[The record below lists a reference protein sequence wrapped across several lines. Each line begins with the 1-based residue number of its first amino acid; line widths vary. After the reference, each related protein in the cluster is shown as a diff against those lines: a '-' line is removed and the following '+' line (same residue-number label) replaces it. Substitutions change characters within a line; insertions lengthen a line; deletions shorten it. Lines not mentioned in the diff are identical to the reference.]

1 MNRRLLTLLN
11 LSHSPI
17 WLKIALLIGLVLL
30 AFAVPA
36 FLTVRA
42 ATLEAGYENAE
53 RFLQMTSAQRVEN
66 VRQVIA
72 DGERAL
78 RSTVDDSVI
87 RQDLLGYLGAAAGG
101 FSSVITPE
109 GIGDRL
115 EERLLDPAT
124 TQFTN
129 IRLIDQ
135 LGQVVTARATAG
147 ADTSALVGSNQ
158 INTPAFRAGVNAVV
172 GGESGGIVVMDEGS
186 APFIEIVAV
195 IKRRNGDWIGFLVGR
210 MNMTILQSALGG
222 LNVDYPISS
231 YLAHDDDLLIV
242 PAALPEGAIAPSI
255 SDGAVRALEGQT
267 GLEQY
272 RLANGET
279 ALGYFAPIRSG
290 RLGFVSELSLAQ
302 IEARSVGYFAA
313 RAFSLVVG
321 FVALCGLA
329 IALMATLNH
338 QIAPPLRRLRKAALA
353 LGKGDFSP
361 EVKDSQRGDEI
372 GSLASS
378 FVLMRDQVQ
387 ALVSELQSRLEA
399 RSRDIDTTQEISRF
413 TATQRDLQSLLDRIC
428 ALLVERF
435 PSIYH
440 AQVFLLDAERE
451 NAILQAS
458 TGDAGQALL
467 RRGHRLAVGSISLV
481 GQAVEQR
488 SMMIARDTESSDV
501 WRPNPLLPDTR
512 AELALPLFFREG
524 VIGVLD
530 VQSRQR
536 DAFSG
541 EQVAVLQTIANQIAV
556 GIQTAQLYEQSV
568 RRLEEIE
575 EANRKATTRVWQEY
589 MRAQRVNSMS
599 ASAGRLPEDE
609 DATVRRAALT
619 TGKPIVGAA
628 TARQTL
634 PVAIPITIGGQTI
647 GAVEWEVP
655 AQEFDENVLDM
666 AQELAKRLAISLE
679 NARLFQESRR
689 AAERERMVNSI
700 AAQLSAQTNVHEIL
714 QTAVREVGQAL
725 RTPQVSIRLH
735 GAEKS
740 AEY

>member
-1 MNRRLLTLLN
+1 
-11 LSHSPI
+11 
-17 WLKIALLIGLVLL
+17 VE
-30 AFAVPA
+30 
-36 FLTVRA
+36 
-42 ATLEAGYENAE
+42 EAGAPYIE
-53 RFLQMTSAQRVEN
+53 
-66 VRQVIA
+66 VI
-72 DGERAL
+72 
-78 RSTVDDSVI
+78 SVI
-87 RQDLLGYLGAAAGG
+87 
-101 FSSVITPE
+101 E
-109 GIGDRL
+109 
-115 EERLLDPAT
+115 
-124 TQFTN
+124 
-129 IRLIDQ
+129 
-135 LGQVVTARATAG
+135 
-147 ADTSALVGSNQ
+147 
-158 INTPAFRAGVNAVV
+158 
-172 GGESGGIVVMDEGS
+172 
-186 APFIEIVAV
+186 
-195 IKRRNGDWIGFLVGR
+195 RRNGDWIGLLVGR
-210 MNMTILQSALGG
+210 FNMTILQSALGG
-222 LNVDYPISS
+222 TNVDYPISS
-231 YLAHDDDLLIV
+231 YLVSDEDQVIV
-242 PAALPEGAIAPSI
+242 AATQPEGAVTPSI
-255 SDGAVRALEGQT
+255 SEGVTRARQGQT

-272 RLANGET
+272 RLASSET
-279 ALGYFAPIRSG
+279 VLGYYAPIRG
-290 RLGFVSELSLAQ
+290 TRLGFVSELSLAA

-313 RAFSLVVG
+313 RAFSLVVA
-321 FVALCGLA
+321 FLALVGLA

-338 QIAPPLRRLRKAALA
+338 QIAPPLQRLRKATLA
-353 LGKGDFSP
+353 LGKGDFST
-361 EVKDSQRGDEI
+361 EVKDSHRGDEV

-435 PSIYH
+435 PIIYH
-440 AQVFLLDAERE
+440 AQVFLLDSERE

-458 TGDAGQALL
+458 TGEAGNELL

-488 SMMIARDTESSDV
+488 GMMIARDTESSDV

-512 AELALPLFFREG
+512 AELALPLFFREV

-530 VQSRQR
+530 VQSKQR
-536 DAFSG
+536 EAFSG

-575 EANRKATTRVWQEY
+575 EANRKATARVWQEY
-589 MRAQRVNSMS
+589 MRAQRVTSMS
-599 ASAGRLPEDE
+599 ASAGRVPEVE
-609 DATVRRAALT
+609 DATARRAAIT
-619 TGKPIVGAA
+619 TGKPIVGSA

-634 PVAIPITIGGQTI
+634 PIAIPINIGGQTI

-689 AAERERMVNSI
+689 AAERERMVNAI
-700 AAQLSAQTNVHEIL
+700 AARLSEQSNVHDIL

-740 AEY
+740 TEY